1 VSTFAG
7 SCGTSKET
15 TMGGKRRKRKRIPP
29 KTLER
34 LMAEDENYQALRRSI
49 ERMKIELATG
59 KRPPPDFR
67 PST

>member
-1 VSTFAG
+1 
-7 SCGTSKET
+7 
-15 TMGGKRRKRKRIPP
+15 MGGKRRKRKRIPP